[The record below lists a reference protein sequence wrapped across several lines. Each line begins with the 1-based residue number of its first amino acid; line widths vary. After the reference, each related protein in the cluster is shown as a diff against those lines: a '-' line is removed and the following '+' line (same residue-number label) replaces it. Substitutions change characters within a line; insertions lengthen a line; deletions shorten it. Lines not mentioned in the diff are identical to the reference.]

1 MAQRQQATTPLPG
14 YGDYQHFLVTSPS
27 PLVAHV
33 EINRPG
39 KLNAFHEAMW
49 RELRAVFA
57 RLSTDPDVRAV
68 VLSGAGDRA
77 FTAGLDVAAA
87 SEGGVLASAEGQGL
101 DPARKAARLR
111 RYIADFQDCITA
123 LEKCEKTEL
132 TPPERGGGNNNL
144 GEKKAVICVM
154 HGISIGLAIDIS
166 TAADI
171 RICAKDTRFAVKEVD
186 IGLAADIGTL
196 ARLPKVVGS
205 QSWVKDVCMTA
216 RDFDAQEAL
225 AVGFVSQVHES
236 KAAALAAAF
245 KTAALLATKS
255 PVAVQGTKELLT
267 HSRDHPVEDNLRYTG
282 VWNAAALQT
291 NDVPAA
297 LMSGLQR
304 KKPTFEKL

>member
-1 MAQRQQATTPLPG
+1 MATQPTRPLPA
-14 YGDYQHFLVTSPS
+14 YAEYRHFRVTSPA

-33 EINRPG
+33 EIDRPG

-57 RLSTDPDVRAV
+57 RLSADPDVRAV

-87 SEGGVLASAEGQGL
+87 AEGGVLASAEAQAL

-111 RYIADFQDCITA
+111 RYIAEFQECITA
-123 LEKCEKTEL
+123 LEKCEK
-132 TPPERGGGNNNL
+132 P
-144 GEKKAVICVM
+144 VICVM

-171 RICAKDTRFAVKEVD
+171 RLCAKDTRFAVKEVD

-205 QSWVKDVCMTA
+205 QSWVKDVCLTA

-291 NDVPAA
+291 NDVSAA